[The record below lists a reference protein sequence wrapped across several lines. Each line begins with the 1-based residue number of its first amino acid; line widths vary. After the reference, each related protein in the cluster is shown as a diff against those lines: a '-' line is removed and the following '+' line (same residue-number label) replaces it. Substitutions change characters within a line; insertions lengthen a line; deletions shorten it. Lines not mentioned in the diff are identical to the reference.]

1 MLGTLKNVSDP
12 NSFNPKVRDLL
23 TELAHQD
30 SKSPKMYKAGV
41 LKLIESR
48 NLYGLVQCTGDL
60 SRNDCTKCLDGAIK
74 QQPDCCD
81 GKQGGR
87 VITGSCNMNTIF
99 TNFSKIET
107 RKLILSSDTIYILY
121 LMKCFKNIL

>member
-1 MLGTLKNVSDP
+1 MLGTLKNVSDL

-23 TELAHQD
+23 TKLAHQD
-30 SKSPKMYKAGV
+30 SESPKMYKTGV
-41 LKLIESR
+41 LKLVESR

-60 SRNDCTKCLDGAIK
+60 FGNDCTKCLDGAIK

-87 VITGSCNMNTIF
+87 VITGSCNM
-99 TNFSKIET
+99 
-107 RKLILSSDTIYILY
+107 RYDLY
-121 LMKCFKNIL
+121 QFFKD